1 MAVIFVV
8 TDVLPEIFLVLL
20 LNYIVTRL
28 DITYF
33 PKQIKLRRKK
43 YI

>member
-1 MAVIFVV
+1 MTVIFVV
-8 TDVLPEIFLVLL
+8 TNVLPEIFVVLL

-33 PKQIKLRRKK
+33 PKQIKFQRKK